1 MSITRETVKQVAM
14 LSRMRLREDELD
26 LFAGHLTKIVEYVDQ
41 LKGLD
46 TDSVEPTTHVLLL
59 KDVYR
64 EDAVRKSLRREDV
77 LSNAP
82 SSDEGFVKVPR
93 IIEGAE

>member
-1 MSITRETVKQVAM
+1 MYQAEHYYYLLMPIPHKLLLLVMKE
-14 LSRMRLREDELD
+14 
-26 LFAGHLTKIVEYVDQ
+26 
-41 LKGLD
+41 LD
-46 TDSVEPTTHVLLL
+46 TDSVEPTTHVLML

-64 EDAVRKSLRREDV
+64 EDAVRDSLRREDV

-82 SSDEGFVKVPR
+82 SSDESFVKVPR